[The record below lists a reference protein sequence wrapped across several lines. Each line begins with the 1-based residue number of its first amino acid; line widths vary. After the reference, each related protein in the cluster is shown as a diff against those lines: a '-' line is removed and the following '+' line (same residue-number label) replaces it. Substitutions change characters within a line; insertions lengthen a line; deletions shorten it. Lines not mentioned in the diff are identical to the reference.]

1 MNTKIRLNDVEIEVV
16 RKVIKNIY
24 LRVCLTDGRIKIS
37 APLQMSIRKIKKFVL
52 TKLDWIKKTQ
62 KKIRKKVRLN
72 NYEYVNNEIHYY
84 RGKKYPLK
92 IIFNNKYSFANF
104 NDEKIFLNVPPK
116 STVEERKLVMN
127 LWYRKQLMLLIPPLI
142 NKWEGKLK
150 VSVENFFVR
159 SMKTRWG
166 SCTPKTRRIR
176 FNLELAKASPQSLEY
191 IVVHELLHL
200 LEASHNKRFKAL
212 MDLYYPGWKLV
223 KEELKKINTSS

>member
-1 MNTKIRLNDVEIEVV
+1 
-16 RKVIKNIY
+16 
-24 LRVCLTDGRIKIS
+24 
-37 APLQMSIRKIKKFVL
+37 
-52 TKLDWIKKTQ
+52 
-62 KKIRKKVRLN
+62 
-72 NYEYVNNEIHYY
+72 
-84 RGKKYPLK
+84 
-92 IIFNNKYSFANF
+92 
-104 NDEKIFLNVPPK
+104 
-116 STVEERKLVMN
+116 
-127 LWYRKQLMLLIPPLI
+127 MLLIPPLI